1 MIRIEP
7 AAWEVMV
14 AHAKASFPNECCGT
28 VFGVVDGDTKAGRL
42 AIPMENIYQGSQADR
57 YEIRPQDLLKAD
69 LEARKQGL
77 DLIAIFH
84 SHPDC
89 DAYFSETDLKNSSSW
104 YSFIVL
110 SIRDGEFSHAKSFLP
125 NPEQTEAPQEKLV
138 Y

>member
-14 AHAKASFPNECCGT
+14 QHAKSAFPNECCGV
-28 VFGVVDGDTKAGRL
+28 VFGVVDGDQKNGSL
-42 AIPMENIYQGSQADR
+42 AVPMENAYKGSQTDR
-57 YEIRPQDLLKAD
+57 YEIRQTELLAAD
-69 LEARKQGL
+69 EKARKQGL
-77 DLIAIFH
+77 EMIAIFH

-104 YSFIVL
+104 YSFVVL
-110 SIRDGEFSHAKSFLP
+110 SIRAGEFSHAKCFLP
-125 NPEQTEAPQEKLV
+125 NPEQTAAPEEELV